1 MSEATTVIVVLT
13 PLAGRTDD
21 VIGAMNSEIE
31 EIRRADGCELCDMF
45 ECVDGAVILI
55 ERWRDRDAWQA
66 HFETPAIMR
75 LKEALTPLLATPAE
89 RWEMYGEGQIPLR

>member
-1 MSEATTVIVVLT
+1 VSEATTVIVVLT

-75 LKEALTPLLATPAE
+75 LKEALTPLLAKPAE
-89 RWEMYGEGQIPLR
+89 RREMYGEGEIPLR

>member
-66 HFETPAIMR
+66 HFDTPAIMR
-75 LKEALTPLLATPAE
+75 LKEALTPLLAAPAE
-89 RWEMYGEGQIPLR
+89 RWEMYGEGEIPLR

>member
-75 LKEALTPLLATPAE
+75 LKEALTPLLAKPAE
-89 RWEMYGEGQIPLR
+89 RWEMYGEGEIPLR